1 MLRNVL
7 NFLPLLLKTA
17 GYRCGG
23 KTRCSSRNKRWSKSA
38 QTIFASWAV
47 VGQLGGMS
55 LLVAE
60 VIEPQLAK
68 SAEPPIE
75 GDSTGSA
82 TSSGTGAFAIG
93 TSATTGAAIY
103 AQASGY
109 AANAAGDYSQTSGY
123 RANAFGRLSTA
134 SGTYATAAGN
144 FSQASGAFSRASSN
158 YSQASGFG
166 ATASGTDSGKSSSA

>member
-1 MLRNVL
+1 M

-17 GYRCGG
+17 GFRRGG
-23 KTRCSSRNKRWSKSA
+23 TKRRTSRSKRWSRSA

-47 VGQLGGMS
+47 LGQLGGMS

-68 SAEPPIE
+68 ANPPMA

-93 TSATTGAAIY
+93 ISAT
-103 AQASGY
+103 AS
-109 AANAAGDYSQTSGY
+109 
-123 RANAFGRLSTA
+123 A
-134 SGTYATAAGN
+134 S
-144 FSQASGAFSRASSN
+144 
-158 YSQASGFG
+158 YSQASGYR
-166 ATASGTDSGKSSSA
+166 ATASGYGSQASGY